1 MEGGF
6 VVCKVSQGWGQTRHQ
21 LVHPPEPALH
31 INPVP
36 VTPQSIP
43 CPLQG
48 VQVPPGQGQHL
59 LLPGDLSVPA
69 LVLRP
74 CPGCT
79 SLERTGT
86 TPRNN
91 NNCW

>member
-31 INPVP
+31 INPAP

-48 VQVPPGQGQHL
+48 VQVPPGQGTA
-59 LLPGDLSVPA
+59 PPA
-69 LVLRP
+69 PRGPVST
-74 CPGCT
+74 CPGAQA
-79 SLERTGT
+79 LPWLHQPGKD
-86 TPRNN
+86 RNN
-91 NNCW
+91 PKEQQ